1 MHPRLDSAEDEPVV
15 SGEKPVIVKVLD
27 DVPLSATKASFLD
40 KLRDVP
46 PLLKY
51 IVPLTL
57 VYFFEYFINQG
68 LVSGAW
74 SVLGR
79 GLYSV
84 RLATSSVTVFAIFCF
99 FVPQY
104 ELIHYESAGVDHDFQ
119 YTVFQ
124 MVYQVG
130 VFISR
135 SSGSYIHIEKIW
147 VLAAL
152 QVRRP
157 ARPLAAWHW
166 SSCNSV
172 TLCLRLS
179 RAST

>member
-1 MHPRLDSAEDEPVV
+1 MVHPRLDSAEDEPVV

-79 GLYSV
+79 ARAWLILGATRDVLCNGVCNFLFFCRAV
-84 RLATSSVTVFAIFCF
+84 RADPLR
-99 FVPQY
+99 
-104 ELIHYESAGVDHDFQ
+104 E
-119 YTVFQ
+119 
-124 MVYQVG
+124 
-130 VFISR
+130 R
-135 SSGSYIHIEKIW
+135 W
-147 VLAAL
+147 
-152 QVRRP
+152 RRP
-157 ARPLAAWHW
+157 RLPVHGLPNGVPGRRVHFALLWELHPHREDLGPGRPAGA
-166 SSCNSV
+166 
-172 TLCLRLS
+172 
-179 RAST
+179 